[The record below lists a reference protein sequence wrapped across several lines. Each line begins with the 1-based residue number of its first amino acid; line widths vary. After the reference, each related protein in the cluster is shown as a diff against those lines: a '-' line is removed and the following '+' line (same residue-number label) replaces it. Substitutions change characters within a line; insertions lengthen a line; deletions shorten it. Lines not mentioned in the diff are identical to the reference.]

1 VLDAHWL
8 RHAPILALSCRL
20 RMDDLDFS
28 KPAKNP
34 EPPRSPQPV
43 YLPAVARAFFES
55 AGRPERVP
63 AGAQFFAENEKAS
76 RILLKRD
83 KMYLLL
89 QGEVSLLAR
98 GKAIGSVKPGEIF
111 GEMAAISESPRSATA
126 KALTEC
132 QVIPLDE
139 KQFQNA
145 LRQKPEFALMLLGIM
160 IGRLRAM
167 LAQMPGIPS
176 AGAALKETRVFD
188 KALLSALDKGL
199 GESARVRYDR
209 GKVIMVQG
217 QTGAFMYVVLEG
229 RVAISLRGALVERVG
244 PGGVFGEMALVDQS
258 VRAANAAAESDC
270 VLLSINRTVFMNLI
284 KSDPTFGVSLL
295 GAMAERLRNL
305 AAGAK

>member
-1 VLDAHWL
+1 
-8 RHAPILALSCRL
+8 
-20 RMDDLDFS
+20 MDDLDFS

-34 EPPRSPQPV
+34 EPARPPQPV
-43 YLPAVARAFFES
+43 YVPAVARAFFES
-55 AGRPERVP
+55 AGKAEAAP
-63 AGAQFFAENEKAS
+63 AGTQFFAENEKAS

-83 KMYLLL
+83 RMYLLL

-98 GKAIGSVKPGEIF
+98 GKPIGSVKPGEIF

-126 KALTEC
+126 KAATDC
-132 QVIPLDE
+132 RVISLDE

-145 LRQKPEFALMLLGIM
+145 LRQRPEFALMLLGIM
-160 IGRLRAM
+160 IARLRAM
-167 LAQMPGIPS
+167 LSRMSGIPAA
-176 AGAALKETRVFD
+176 AGSLKETRVFD
-188 KALLSALDKGL
+188 KALLSALDRGL
-199 GESARVRYDR
+199 GDSARVRYER

-229 RVAISLRGALVERVG
+229 RVAISLRGATVERAG

-258 VRAANAAAESDC
+258 VRAASAAAETDC
-270 VLLSINRTVFMNLI
+270 VLLAINRSVFMNLI

-305 AAGAK
+305 AAGAN